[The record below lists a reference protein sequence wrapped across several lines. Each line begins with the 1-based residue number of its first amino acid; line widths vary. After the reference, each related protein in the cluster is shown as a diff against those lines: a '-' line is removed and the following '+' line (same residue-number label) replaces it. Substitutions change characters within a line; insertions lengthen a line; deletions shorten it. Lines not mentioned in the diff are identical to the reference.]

1 MVKYCYNLTGKECSV
16 NIFKGLL
23 IAETCLYVEE
33 FLFSCSTSGIQL
45 SVSLVGGSKVENVFL
60 IQTSKTTN
68 NIRNKY
74 GDEGLNAFVF
84 SNCKNKIHVKIMY
97 RETTH
102 YYTVLNVS

>member
-1 MVKYCYNLTGKECSV
+1 MLKN
-16 NIFKGLL
+16 
-23 IAETCLYVEE
+23 
-33 FLFSCSTSGIQL
+33 LFSPVLILGYNYL
-45 SVSLVGGSKVENVFL
+45 FFLVGGSKVENVFL

-84 SNCKNKIHVKIMY
+84 SNCKNKIHVKIIC